1 MIPKPWYQSRT
12 VWINVIVSVLVSLA
26 FVLEGMTAGDL
37 QTPVEVNPELAVL
50 LLGVLNVILR
60 FVTSKPIVMKL
71 AIC

>member
-12 VWINVIVSVLVSLA
+12 VWINLAVTILMALV

-37 QTPVEVNPELAVL
+37 HTPVTLNPELAVL

-60 FVTSKPIVMKL
+60 FLTSKPIR
-71 AIC
+71 